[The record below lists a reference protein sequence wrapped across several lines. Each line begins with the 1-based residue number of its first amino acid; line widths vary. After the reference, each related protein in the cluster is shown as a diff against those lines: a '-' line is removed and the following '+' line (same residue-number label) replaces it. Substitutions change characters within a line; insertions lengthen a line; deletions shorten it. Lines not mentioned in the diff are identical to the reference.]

1 MGVVYG
7 WVAAGPRARS
17 RSLPIHQADDCPTAA
32 GPPGAGFEDVDH
44 RPENK
49 AGFFANNSQ
58 HENSV
63 RSPYRTDV
71 VREERLASMLA
82 YILYENCG
90 VPDSAPARLHARVSE
105 STPPGVP
112 ARSVFR
118 ACPQR
123 VVDWLAI
130 LRTRAPASRDA
141 VRPFVLLSPSFVVVV
156 VGQWR

>member
-105 STPPGVP
+105 SDLCVKKDSRPCSRTSCTRIATLQASPLLASMLALANPRPLEYRP
-112 ARSVFR
+112 AAFSERVRSV
-118 ACPQR
+118 
-123 VVDWLAI
+123 L
-130 LRTRAPASRDA
+130 
-141 VRPFVLLSPSFVVVV
+141 
-156 VGQWR
+156 